1 VAVLAVQLGS
11 EAENLN
17 AAIRKFLDQVRA
29 A

>member
-1 VAVLAVQLGS
+1 VQLGG
-11 EAENLN
+11 EAENLS